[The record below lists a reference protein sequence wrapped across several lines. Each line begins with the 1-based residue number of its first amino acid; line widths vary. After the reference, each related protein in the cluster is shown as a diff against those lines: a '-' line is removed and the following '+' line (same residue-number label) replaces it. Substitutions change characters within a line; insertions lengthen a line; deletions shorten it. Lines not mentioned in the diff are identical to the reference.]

1 MAQDHLGGRL
11 IFLISQPRSGSTLL
25 QRLLS
30 GHPAIAS
37 LPEPWLM
44 LHLLYASRSG
54 GFASEYNARVASL
67 GLQRFVDSLPNG
79 DSTYLEA
86 VRTAALKLYDAALTS
101 SGKQLFLDKTPR
113 YYLVIPE
120 LVRAFPQA
128 TFLFLVRNPLDVLS
142 SLLDAHA
149 RGDWTQLAR
158 RDLLHDL
165 VTAPAAIGEAMS
177 TESGKKLL
185 VRYEDL
191 VEEPE
196 RALGPICETLDLE
209 FDPEM
214 LRYDADG
221 TPGRTLGD
229 RTTIHKHERPVTDYV
244 SVWRRRLDTRWK
256 RSLANSYLREIGPA
270 TLGSLG
276 YEYRSLHD
284 ALRTAGPLPRSASRR
299 WRVILR
305 PANERTWRDDLWLS
319 AARSIHER
327 GWGRTALRALYIGL
341 RGRPPHPR
349 SATGVTD

>member
-1 MAQDHLGGRL
+1 VGQEDLGERL

-37 LPEPWLM
+37 LPEPWFM

-54 GFASEYNARVASL
+54 GFATEYNARVASL
-67 GLQRFVDSLPNG
+67 AIQRFVDSLPNG
-79 DSTYLEA
+79 DSTYVEA
-86 VRTAALKLYDAALTS
+86 LRAAALKLYDAALTS

-113 YYLVIPE
+113 YYLVIHE
-120 LVRAFPQA
+120 LLRTFPQA

-177 TESGKKLL
+177 AVGGKKLL

-196 RALGPICETLDLE
+196 RVLGAICETLGVDL
-209 FDPEM
+209 DPAM
-214 LRYDADG
+214 LRYSADG
-221 TPGRTLGD
+221 TAGRALGD
-229 RTTIHKHERPVTDYV
+229 RTTIHRHEHPVTHYLE
-244 SVWRRRLDTRWK
+244 VWRRRLDTRWK
-256 RSLANSYLREIGPA
+256 RSLAQSYLRDIGPA
-270 TLGSLG
+270 TLGGLG
-276 YEYRSLHD
+276 YEYRSLED
-284 ALRTAGPLPRSASRR
+284 ALRSSGPIPRSASRR

-305 PANERTWRDDLWLS
+305 PTNERTWRDELWLS

-327 GWGRTALRALYIGL
+327 GLVRTALRAMYIGL

-349 SATGVTD
+349 PATGVSD